1 MMTAFATRRCPVCYK
16 TGTIMVE
23 ENELFTYLRGEYVQ
37 NAFKS
42 LTVPLR
48 EQIISGMHPDCCRK
62 CGTPIVVPVYDWEPS
77 GENFCQPCAMS
88 YVGQI
93 NG

>member
-1 MMTAFATRRCPVCYK
+1 MTSKYK
-16 TGTIMVE
+16 E
-23 ENELFTYLRGEYVQ
+23 
-37 NAFKS
+37 A
-42 LTVPLR
+42 
-48 EQIISGMHPDCCRK
+48 DCHK